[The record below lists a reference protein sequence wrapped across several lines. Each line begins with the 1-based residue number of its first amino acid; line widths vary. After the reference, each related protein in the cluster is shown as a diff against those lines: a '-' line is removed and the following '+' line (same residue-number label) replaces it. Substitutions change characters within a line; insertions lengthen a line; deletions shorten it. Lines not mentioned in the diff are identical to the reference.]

1 MIRACLL
8 VSPFAVFAAPEIP
21 ARCLLEK
28 DGGPCRAAM
37 PRFYFNK
44 ATNKC
49 ESMTYGGCLGNEN
62 NFFSIYECELNC
74 EAFVP
79 HQLTNEAEAEIT
91 SRSFQEED
99 EEKEE
104 ETVESTDGCGDEA
117 FFMGRCR
124 AALDRWSWN
133 PETLACEKF
142 VFGGCDETGNNFR
155 SQRKCQKTCGYLA
168 SQRVMENDA
177 VYFSEEEEEEEEE
190 EAVETESER
199 PDRVCNQP
207 KLIGLCRARFDRF
220 YFDSASGKCKPFT
233 YGGCDGNENNFNTR
247 ADCKALCMN
256 RGESMMN
263 DALPVEEEEEEEEP
277 KPEGKSG
284 TLPEVCSQPSAIGF
298 CRGYFEKWFFD
309 GEKCTTFVYGG
320 CRGNDNRFD
329 SKEDCEAMCVSPP
342 EIEARVFEEEEE
354 EETSDEVNACSLE
367 IQTGP
372 CRALYPRFAFDGENC
387 VPFMYGGCMGNANN
401 FASEGDCRKECMM
414 QNDAGSVEDEEE
426 EEEDESS
433 EDMRQDMRNARK
445 KERAAERKKERKNG
459 KSKKNRKNKN
469 KVKAENAEDMQAM
482 RDAFFGNELV
492 FG

>member
-1 MIRACLL
+1 
-8 VSPFAVFAAPEIP
+8 
-21 ARCLLEK
+21 
-28 DGGPCRAAM
+28 
-37 PRFYFNK
+37 
-44 ATNKC
+44 
-49 ESMTYGGCLGNEN
+49 
-62 NFFSIYECELNC
+62 
-74 EAFVP
+74 
-79 HQLTNEAEAEIT
+79 
-91 SRSFQEED
+91 
-99 EEKEE
+99 
-104 ETVESTDGCGDEA
+104 
-117 FFMGRCR
+117 MG
-124 AALDRWSWN
+124 
-133 PETLACEKF
+133 
-142 VFGGCDETGNNFR
+142 
-155 SQRKCQKTCGYLA
+155 
-168 SQRVMENDA
+168 
-177 VYFSEEEEEEEEE
+177 
-190 EAVETESER
+190 
-199 PDRVCNQP
+199 
-207 KLIGLCRARFDRF
+207 
-220 YFDSASGKCKPFT
+220 
-233 YGGCDGNENNFNTR
+233 
-247 ADCKALCMN
+247 N

-309 GEKCTTFVYGG
+309 GEKCSTFVYGG

-387 VPFMYGGCMGNANN
+387 VPFMY
-401 FASEGDCRKECMM
+401 GDCRKECMM